1 MYLAVLLFIA
11 PVVACETKLLDR
23 EALLVDFLILKHCQR
38 AIVFDCGDVLPPRAR
53 VFRAAGSRNMAVQF
67 VDLDRRYDVTTVFA
81 PRQYA
86 KLCAAVDFECPG
98 AAALLE
104 EVPQNVSRYRFLNQ
118 SVSWLLLPR
127 TMAHISAESIVQR
140 VLWNLTGIQ
149 LDTDLTIVEADPDGG
164 VINLFDIYSQG
175 RHLCK
180 DIHRTLYGRWR
191 TGEGIQQVP
200 NYSRYRARGNFDRL
214 QLRGVTVIDR
224 DNITSD
230 QVDTIFN
237 EHGVQK
243 GTTSFLKYHY
253 ALIMVLR
260 DYHNFTIKFRVTRG
274 WSGRLPSGY
283 RLGLLG
289 VVKRREADIAATGI
303 LMRMNRHE
311 EYDAIHYS
319 WIFESGFIYKITPD
333 IGSQSEG
340 NGFVAPFSL
349 PVWIA
354 FLVSLGLS
362 VVVLRCLAQLSERWL
377 VRQVETRGARSTMAY
392 VLDVICCVAQQGVP
406 GVPRLVPARIAVL
419 VLLVANLVLFNYYT
433 STVVSG
439 LLSAQMMGPETIPQL
454 IDSPVKISFT
464 DTGYHKVLFREQ
476 TLPHSKRL
484 YERKARPPRT
494 PQELPLYTNVD
505 QAIPFLRRGGHAL
518 HCELSEVYP
527 ALAKQ
532 FTANEICEVR
542 TVGGLYNSDI
552 RLLALI
558 LPKHSMYSEMFRT
571 TLMRAQETGIVKR
584 INRIH
589 KMPKPICQGSATVY
603 SVELSEVSLAFI
615 ILGVGIALS
624 GLMYLAESKRCGIRR
639 RQRRTVVA
647 CRQPF
652 ATIPYLTDVIG
663 MIAQQGTTQDSS
675 RLPVRIVLYTVLIVN
690 FILYNYYTASIA
702 GELVSG
708 FNREPQSIEQLRRS
722 PLAVVFNNDSYNRA
736 LSKEESASPSNRS
749 VAIYTDVATGVRLLH
764 HDGFAFHCELTEAFR
779 TIVQRFN
786 AEEICELR
794 TMEGLYTDLEMM
806 SFVLPKRSQQ
816 FSEQFRLT

>member
-1 MYLAVLLFIA
+1 MYLAALLFTA
-11 PVVACETKLLDR
+11 TTVVAYEAKLLDR
-23 EALLVDFLILKHCQR
+23 EAFLVDFLTLKHCQR
-38 AIVFDCGDVLPPRAR
+38 AIVFDCG
-53 VFRAAGSRNMAVQF
+53 
-67 VDLDRRYDVTTVFA
+67 
-81 PRQYA
+81 
-86 KLCAAVDFECPG
+86 E
-98 AAALLE
+98 
-104 EVPQNVSRYRFLNQ
+104 YRLLNQ

-127 TMAHISAESIVQR
+127 TMAHASAESIVQR

-149 LDTDLTIVEADPDGG
+149 LDTDLTILEADPDGA
-164 VINLFDIYSQG
+164 VNLFDIYSQG

-191 TGEGIQQVP
+191 TGEGIQQVAS
-200 NYSRYRARGNFDRL
+200 YSRYRMRGNFDRL

-224 DNITSD
+224 DNVTSD
-230 QVDTIFN
+230 KVEQIFY
-237 EHGVQK
+237 ERGVQK
-243 GTTSFLKYHY
+243 GTTTFLKYHY
-253 ALIMVLR
+253 ALIVVLR

-289 VVKRREADIAATGI
+289 VVKRREADVAATGV

-311 EYDAIHYS
+311 EFDAIHYS

-362 VVVLRCLAQLSERWL
+362 VVVLRCLSQLSER
-377 VRQVETRGARSTMAY
+377 GNRSTMAY

-406 GVPRLVPARIAVL
+406 AVSRRVPVRLAVL

-464 DTGYHKVLFREQ
+464 DTGYHKVLLREQ
-476 TLPHSKRL
+476 TLPYSKRL
-484 YERKARPPRT
+484 YERKALPPRT

-505 QAIPFLRRGGHAL
+505 QAVPFLRRGGNAL

-558 LPKHSMYSEMFRT
+558 LPKQSMYSEMFRT

-603 SVELSEVSLAFI
+603 SVELSE
-615 ILGVGIALS
+615 
-624 GLMYLAESKRCGIRR
+624 
-639 RQRRTVVA
+639 
-647 CRQPF
+647 
-652 ATIPYLTDVIG
+652 
-663 MIAQQGTTQDSS
+663 
-675 RLPVRIVLYTVLIVN
+675 
-690 FILYNYYTASIA
+690 
-702 GELVSG
+702 
-708 FNREPQSIEQLRRS
+708 
-722 PLAVVFNNDSYNRA
+722 
-736 LSKEESASPSNRS
+736 
-749 VAIYTDVATGVRLLH
+749 
-764 HDGFAFHCELTEAFR
+764 
-779 TIVQRFN
+779 
-786 AEEICELR
+786 
-794 TMEGLYTDLEMM
+794 MEGLYTNLEMM

-816 FSEQFRLT
+816 FSEQFRLTLLRAQGAGMLRRLLGMYRHDVPTCQHGPLVYSVVMAGVTTPFSVLAAGLICSTIVLLLENLFAYVTRRHRRAAPF